1 MIPQDHGL
9 RKSVYSRTAIGRG
22 PYRARPPWVMPRW
35 MRRALLAL
43 LALLLLLLALVACH
57 EDRKPESLSTSTLTG
72 TRLTTGP
79 ICLEEAVDVSHSM
92 VQYTAQRERAERELF
107 TFAKRELK
115 PTDRLTTVFFAGT
128 AQVTLPP
135 TSLQSLTAPA
145 PRPGP
150 LKDGTLLTPAVA
162 GLVMSRLASPEPCAS
177 RALVMITDGEIYDP
191 AADLDK
197 VLNAAAYTRIY
208 AIAPSGK
215 DRGFLYGGQLD
226 SVTVYNFHGGGTAG
240 RFDSLVHD
248 ARPLDVIF
256 GDILADLTGQQL
268 TKSDI
273 DPNNA

>member
-1 MIPQDHGL
+1 MTPQDHDL

-79 ICLEEAVDVSHSM
+79 ICLEEAVDVSGSM
-92 VQYTAQRERAERELF
+92 TQYTAQREQAERELF
-107 TFAKRELK
+107 AFAKRELQ
-115 PTDRLTTVFFAGT
+115 PTDRLTTAFFAGS

-135 TSLQSLTAPA
+135 TSLQSLTAAA

-150 LKDGTLLTPAVA
+150 LQDNTLLVPAVA
-162 GLVMSRLASPEPCAS
+162 GLVASRLASPEPCAA
-177 RALVMITDGEIYDP
+177 RALVMITDGEIFDLS
-191 AADLDK
+191 ADLDQ
-197 VLNAAAYTRIY
+197 VLTLAGYTRMY
-208 AIAPSGK
+208 AVAPSGSG
-215 DRGFLYGGQLD
+215 RGYLTGGLLD

-240 RFDSLVHD
+240 RFDSVVHD

-256 GDILADLTGQQL
+256 GDILADLTGQHL
-268 TKSDI
+268 TKSET